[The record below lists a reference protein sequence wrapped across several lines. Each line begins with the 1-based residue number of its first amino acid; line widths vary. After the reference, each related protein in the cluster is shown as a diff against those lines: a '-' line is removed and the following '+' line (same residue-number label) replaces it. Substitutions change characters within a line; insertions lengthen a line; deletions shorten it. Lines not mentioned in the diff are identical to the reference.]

1 MTPAETLGQPMPFA
15 PLMALVLFA
24 TVTIFGIFALRKYRE
39 VKSEE

>member
-24 TVTIFGIFALRKYRE
+24 TVTIFGLQKYRE
-39 VKSEE
+39 VQPEE